1 MINDTNWPPTQQ
13 SPAPTMAI
21 SCCTAVGKVGQ
32 AQPGSYL
39 VDVEFAAE
47 MKRANKVRSKI
58 EFLQV

>member
-1 MINDTNWPPTQQ
+1 MNDGNSRNDW
-13 SPAPTMAI
+13 
-21 SCCTAVGKVGQ
+21 GKKGAAKQ
-32 AQPGSYL
+32 WAQPGSYL